1 MRRRR
6 PAMEVFVP
14 RGGCKGKA
22 GRKRKEKK
30 KKNNNNKKTAQL
42 FKYIESEV
50 DVD

>member
-6 PAMEVFVP
+6 PAMEVLMQ
-14 RGGCKGKA
+14 REG
-22 GRKRKEKK
+22 RKEKK
-30 KKNNNNKKTAQL
+30 ERKKKKKQPAQL